1 MRIKLNISI
10 NRVIELLLFFLFILN
25 ASGGLFAPLFAV
37 FITGTL
43 VGASLRT
50 AGFAIAIYAIVKSI
64 LQIPIARRIDRKSG
78 EKDDFRVMLLGC
90 AIGVVYPLTLMF
102 IKFTWQLYV
111 MEAVCGVGDACLMAA
126 YYTIF
131 AHHVDKVSEGVE
143 WSIFSVFG
151 LTVSTAVGGAIG
163 GIIADAYGFRTTF
176 AVAAILNL
184 IASSLLL
191 MLFPKLD
198 GSRMERKSSPPRITL
213 P

>member
-131 AHHVDKVSEGVE
+131 AHHVDKGSEGVE